1 MHLEGS
7 DVPRQPSGGQ
17 REDEHEEVEADE
29 LLSPVELVHRLCAN
43 GDGDAASRV
52 PLGVVTEILERHL
65 RASEAAA
72 TEQLREAS
80 RAADENAKMQAE
92 IDEIDHGVRIF
103 QLSKCSASNHPLDLP
118 AVHFLCQHSFNA
130 ASLGDNDNE
139 CLVCAPQRRRIAEH
153 AQQQRA
159 LAHGQDDF
167 FKHEQTSADAFGAL
181 AELIGRGML
190 IDVAG
195 EPRGLS

>member
-1 MHLEGS
+1 MMSAAEDASVENPLEAGS
-7 DVPRQPSGGQ
+7 GEPAG
-17 REDEHEEVEADE
+17 A
-29 LLSPVELVHRLCAN
+29 
-43 GDGDAASRV
+43 
-52 PLGVVTEILERHL
+52 
-65 RASEAAA
+65 RATALDLEAALQAGTLTEAQAIVQMERKMEA
-72 TEQLREAS
+72 TVGNML
-80 RAADENAKMQAE
+80 AKMQAE